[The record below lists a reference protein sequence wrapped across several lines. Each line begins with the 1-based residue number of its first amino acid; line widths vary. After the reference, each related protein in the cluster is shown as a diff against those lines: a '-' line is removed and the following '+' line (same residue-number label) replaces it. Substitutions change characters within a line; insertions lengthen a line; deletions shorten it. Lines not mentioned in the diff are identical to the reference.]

1 MLLFSG
7 MSGVICIFGFPQ
19 LPVNGH
25 VPGSGGNATVLCY
38 FKGKS
43 VEGYNGQKMGWIT
56 AGTGLVGLANY
67 LIVVAW
73 KCIKDRT
80 KQASTKNPKEED

>member
-7 MSGVICIFGFPQ
+7 MSGVICIFGFPA
-19 LPVNGH
+19 LPVDGH
-25 VPGSGGNATVLCY
+25 VPGTGGNETVLCR
-38 FKGKS
+38 FDGKA
-43 VEGYNGQKMGWIT
+43 VEGYNGELMGWIT
-56 AGTGLVGLANY
+56 AGCGLVGLAGY

-80 KQASTKNPKEED
+80 RETGEKNAKEEK